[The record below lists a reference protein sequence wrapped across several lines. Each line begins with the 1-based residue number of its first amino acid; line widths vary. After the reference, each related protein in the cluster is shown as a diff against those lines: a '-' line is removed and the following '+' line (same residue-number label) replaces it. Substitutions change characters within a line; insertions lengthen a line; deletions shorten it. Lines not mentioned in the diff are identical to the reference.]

1 MDLTELKKLIAVFE
15 KSGVHELEI
24 EEDGHRVLLKKESTQ
39 QIITQVAAAQPSV
52 VTSAPVSPEAV
63 VVAPV
68 DDSKYVTAP
77 LVGTFYTAANPQ
89 AKPYVEVG
97 KFVKKGDVVCLVE
110 AMKVMNEIKA
120 PCDGTVKAI
129 LVDNGGMVEF
139 NQRLIELGA

>member
-1 MDLTELKKLIAVFE
+1 MDLIELKKLIAVFE

-24 EEDGHRVLLKKESTQ
+24 EEDGHRVLLKKENTQ
-39 QIITQVAAAQPSV
+39 QVITQVAAAQPSV
-52 VTSAPVSPEAV
+52 VATANSTAPVVSVE
-63 VVAPV
+63 
-68 DDSKYVTAP
+68 DDSNYVTAP
-77 LVGTFYTAANPQ
+77 LVGTFYTAPNPQ
-89 AKPYVEVG
+89 AKAYVEVG
-97 KFVKKGDVVCLVE
+97 KFVKKGEVVCLVE

>member
-1 MDLTELKKLIAVFE
+1 MDLNELKKLIAVFE
-15 KSGVHELEI
+15 KSEVFELEI

-39 QIITQVAAAQPSV
+39 QIITQVAAAQPVASASP
-52 VTSAPVSPEAV
+52 VTSAPNASVEL
-63 VVAPV
+63 
-68 DDSKYVTAP
+68 DDSNYVTAP
-77 LVGTFYTAANPQ
+77 LVGTFYTAPNPQ

-97 KFVKKGDVVCLVE
+97 KFVKKGEVVCLVE

-129 LVDNGGMVEF
+129 LVDNGSMVEF